1 MSLIAQD
8 IILTGAAVGAL
19 LVIWRFVRAA
29 YRLVKQL
36 DLIHTTILTEL
47 LPNHGGSIKDKIDDI
62 AARVARLE
70 QASIQAAPGDV

>member
-1 MSLIAQD
+1 VSLVAQD
-8 IILTGAAVGAL
+8 IILAGAAVGAL

>member
-8 IILTGAAVGAL
+8 IIMTGAAVGAL

>member
-1 MSLIAQD
+1 MSLVAQD
-8 IILTGAAVGAL
+8 IILAGAAVGAL

>member
-1 MSLIAQD
+1 VSLIAQD

-70 QASIQAAPGDV
+70 QASIQAAPDDV

>member
-70 QASIQAAPGDV
+70 QASIQAAPDDV